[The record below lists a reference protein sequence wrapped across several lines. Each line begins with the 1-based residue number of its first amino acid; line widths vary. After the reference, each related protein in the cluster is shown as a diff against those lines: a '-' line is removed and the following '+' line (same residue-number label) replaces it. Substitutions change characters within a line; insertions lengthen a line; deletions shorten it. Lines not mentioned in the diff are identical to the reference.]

1 MQIVEYLYATVFGND
16 LHPRFE
22 FLSAVSYP
30 RTGGIPPIRRTEENL
45 STVYFLHLSLEWKSI
60 HSDTCFAG
68 IYFDPLFTFSPLDLP
83 RLMHPRI
90 FFSPVYRIY
99 RDVLAIKSKRRILAK
114 YSNRLFFNFVEN
126 GGNKKKRRNFRGDLT
141 AATVALS
148 HVHGAKGRVQRR

>member
-83 RLMHPRI
+83 RLMHPRV

-99 RDVLAIKSKRRILAK
+99 RDVSAIKSKRRILAK
-114 YSNRLFFNFVEN
+114 FQQIIFYFRRKR
-126 GGNKKKRRNFRGDLT
+126 GKQKKKSVETFGVT
-141 AATVALS
+141 
-148 HVHGAKGRVQRR
+148 

>member
-83 RLMHPRI
+83 RLMYPRI

-114 YSNRLFFNFVEN
+114 FQQIIFYFRRKR
-126 GGNKKKRRNFRGDLT
+126 GKQKKKSVETFGVT
-141 AATVALS
+141 
-148 HVHGAKGRVQRR
+148 

>member
-30 RTGGIPPIRRTEENL
+30 RTGGIPIRRTEENL

-99 RDVLAIKSKRRILAK
+99 RDVLAIKSKHRILAK
-114 YSNRLFFNFVEN
+114 FQQIIFYFRRKRGKQKKSVETF
-126 GGNKKKRRNFRGDLT
+126 GVT
-141 AATVALS
+141 
-148 HVHGAKGRVQRR
+148 

>member
-83 RLMHPRI
+83 RLMYPRV

-114 YSNRLFFNFVEN
+114 YSNRLFFTFVEN
-126 GGNKKKRRNFRGDLT
+126 RGNKKKRRNFRGDLT

>member
-30 RTGGIPPIRRTEENL
+30 RTGGIPPIRRTEENF
-45 STVYFLHLSLEWKSI
+45 STVYFFHLSLEWKSI

-83 RLMHPRI
+83 RLMYPRV

-114 YSNRLFFNFVEN
+114 YSNRLFFTFVEN
-126 GGNKKKRRNFRGDLT
+126 GGNKKK
-141 AATVALS
+141 A
-148 HVHGAKGRVQRR
+148 

>member
-68 IYFDPLFTFSPLDLP
+68 IYFDPLFTFSSLDLP
-83 RLMHPRI
+83 RLMYPRI

-114 YSNRLFFNFVEN
+114 YSNRLFFTFVEN
-126 GGNKKKRRNFRGDLT
+126 RGNKKKK
-141 AATVALS
+141 A
-148 HVHGAKGRVQRR
+148 

>member
-83 RLMHPRI
+83 RLMYPRI

-99 RDVLAIKSKRRILAK
+99 RDVLAIKSKRRILPTDYFLLSSK
-114 YSNRLFFNFVEN
+114 TGETK
-126 GGNKKKRRNFRGDLT
+126 KKKRRNFRGDLT
-141 AATVALS
+141 TATVALS

>member
-83 RLMHPRI
+83 RLMYPRV

-114 YSNRLFFNFVEN
+114 YSDRLFFTFVEN
-126 GGNKKKRRNFRGDLT
+126 GGNKKKKSVETFGVT
-141 AATVALS
+141 
-148 HVHGAKGRVQRR
+148 